1 MNRIISRLSP
11 AVLGSMVL
19 ALTGLMTAGCG
30 GGGSGDGSSGVVAT
44 YSISGSITSSGTGK
58 QGINVAL
65 SGVGVASATAT
76 TDSSGNYTF
85 TKLANGTYTVTPAA
99 ITGYNCS
106 PASHMYTVNG
116 ANVSNVNFTE
126 TAAPTYSI
134 SGSVTAAG
142 TGKPGVSVAL
152 TGAISATTSTDSS
165 GLYTFNGLTNGDYTV
180 TPAITGYTCTPSFS
194 KITVNGVKVSG
205 VDFSATT
212 SANIPTIYVIDDLG
226 VIGTVN
232 VTNGDVQVIGNTHVV
247 MTDIAF
253 DSNGILY
260 GVTTDKLYRINK
272 STGDSTL
279 IGVLGITGA
288 TSLEFNTGGSILYTA
303 NNQLHS
309 VKTDTGATTPII
321 SSDGFQFISSGD
333 LASIGNTF
341 YLTSKAA
348 NDYLV
353 SLDTSTGTGT
363 LVGSIGFP
371 NVFGLATNDNVTLYG
386 FSGTKVIRINTTTG
400 AGTQLWD
407 IAGKGLTN
415 INGASSN

>member
-1 MNRIISRLSP
+1 
-11 AVLGSMVL
+11 MVL
-19 ALTGLMTAGCG
+19 ALIGLMTAGCG
-30 GGGSGDGSSGVVAT
+30 GGGSGGGSGDGSSGVVAT
-44 YSISGSITSSGTGK
+44 YSISGSVTSSGTGK
-58 QGINVAL
+58 QGISVAL
-65 SGVGVASATAT
+65 SGVATAT
-76 TDSSGNYTF
+76 TSTDSSGNYTF
-85 TKLANGTYTVTPAA
+85 SGLTNGDYTVTPTA

-106 PASHMYTVNG
+106 PASNMKTVNG
-116 ANVSNVNFTE
+116 AHVSNVDFTMTE
-126 TAAPTYSI
+126 ASTYSI
-134 SGSVTAAG
+134 SGSVTASG

-194 KITVNGVKVSG
+194 TKTVNGANVSD
-205 VDFSATT
+205 VNFTAAT
-212 SANIPTIYVIDDLG
+212 SSNIPTIYVTDDLG

-232 VTNGDVQVIGNTHVV
+232 VTNGKVQVIGTTMIGNTKVV

-253 DSNGILY
+253 DSNGTLY
-260 GVTTDKLYRINK
+260 GVTTDKLYRIDK
-272 STGDSTL
+272 STGASTL
-279 IGVLGITGA
+279 IGDLGITGA

-303 NNQLHS
+303 NTQLHS
-309 VKTDTGATTPII
+309 VNTTTGATTAIT

-341 YLTSKAA
+341 YLTSKAT
-348 NDYLV
+348 NDNLV

-363 LVGSIGFP
+363 LVGTIGFP
-371 NVFGLATNDNVTLYG
+371 NVFGLATNDNLTLYG

-400 AGTQLWD
+400 AGTQVWD
-407 IAGKGLTN
+407 ISGVVDINGKGLSN